1 MSSVADNKQLAKAFF
16 GLWDNEYFEKIQ
28 NATDMEAE
36 IAKILREHRMKY
48 LGANTILHT
57 PRGAMNFE
65 ENTTGQIALCTALP
79 DLAYKAEDIIAEG
92 DIVMVRYTGSGTF
105 TNPLGNFPPNGKRI
119 TTNGVWIARIENEKM
134 VENWVYYDTLGMGQQ
149 MGYIPTN

>member
-1 MSSVADNKQLAKAFF
+1 MGVEENKEIARDFF

-28 NATDMEAE
+28 NADDKEAE
-36 IAKILREHRMKY
+36 IAKLLREHRMKY
-48 LGANTILHT
+48 LAPNTILHT
-57 PRGAMNFE
+57 PRGDMNFE
-65 ENTTGQIALCTALP
+65 ENTTGQIALSTALP

-105 TNPLGNFPPNGKRI
+105 ANPLGNFPPNGRKI
-119 TTNGVWIARIENEKM
+119 STSGVWIARIENGKM

-149 MGYIPTN
+149 MGYVPTN